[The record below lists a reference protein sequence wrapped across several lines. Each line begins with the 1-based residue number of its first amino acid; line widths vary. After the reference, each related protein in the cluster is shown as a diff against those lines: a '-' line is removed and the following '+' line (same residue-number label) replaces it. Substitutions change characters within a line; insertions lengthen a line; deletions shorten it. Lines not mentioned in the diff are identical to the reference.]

1 MDEPDYAKIMH
12 AIGRTLRD
20 QYAGMLKEAF
30 PSQLAELLLRLEQR
44 LEADL
49 PPKAP
54 EYEPQGDRQNPGP
67 ISP

>member
-49 PPKAP
+49 PPKAA
-54 EYEPQGDRQNPGP
+54 
-67 ISP
+67 